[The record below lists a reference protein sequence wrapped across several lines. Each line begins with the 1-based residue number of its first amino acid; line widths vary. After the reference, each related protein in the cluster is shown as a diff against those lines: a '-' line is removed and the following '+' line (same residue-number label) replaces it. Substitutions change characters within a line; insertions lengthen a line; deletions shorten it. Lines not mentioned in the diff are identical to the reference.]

1 MTIATNALVNTGI
14 SANPLVIAGQTEK
27 AFQDVIRYESEET
40 LMEVKQELE
49 RNLEGLVKSG
59 VSRFSDLV
67 ESVRTKL
74 TILETNLGISY

>member
-40 LMEVKQELE
+40 LMAVRHELE
-49 RNLEGLVKSG
+49 LNLDGLIRSG

-74 TILETNLGISY
+74 TILETNLDTSY

>member
-27 AFQDVIRYESEET
+27 AFQDVIRFESEET
-40 LMEVKQELE
+40 LMAVKQELE
-49 RNLEGLVKSG
+49 SNLEGLFKSG

-74 TILETNLGISY
+74 TILEKNLGISY